1 MAQKFLSQQLME
13 VLIVILTLLISEK
26 VTSGWEFCQ
35 YLVLCTNK
43 QCGRGKW
50 ENIKSVAPKIWLS
63 SLPFSSYTFPCA
75 LVSRIWYK
83 ITTSIW
89 KV

>member
-1 MAQKFLSQQLME
+1 MAQKFLTQQLME

-63 SLPFSSYTFPCA
+63 SLP
-75 LVSRIWYK
+75 
-83 ITTSIW
+83 
-89 KV
+89 

>member
-1 MAQKFLSQQLME
+1 MA

-35 YLVLCTNK
+35 YLALCTYK

-50 ENIKSVAPKIWLS
+50 ENIKSVAPKI
-63 SLPFSSYTFPCA
+63 
-75 LVSRIWYK
+75 
-83 ITTSIW
+83 
-89 KV
+89 

>member
-1 MAQKFLSQQLME
+1 MAQKFQSEQLME

-35 YLVLCTNK
+35 YLALCTYK

-50 ENIKSVAPKIWLS
+50 ENIKSVAPKI
-63 SLPFSSYTFPCA
+63 
-75 LVSRIWYK
+75 
-83 ITTSIW
+83 
-89 KV
+89 